1 MTELKDKVTI
11 GLRLASMLVDHFAMT
26 FIMMFIIMP
35 GFVVSMFDAF
45 NLDHEPSSFGF
56 GGMSFLFAF
65 GFSAYFNKD
74 IFNGRSPA
82 KRILK
87 MQVIDNKT
95 GQAANPLKCL
105 VRNLTIPLWPLEVIF
120 VLIDPKKRLGDRI
133 AGTRIDY
140 IENPEKI
147 KLDWSKFTIA
157 LLIAII
163 FSILI
168 SLPFALMNSKLETD
182 KISYVENTF
191 DQTKSVQTNNLFE
204 TKLDGLIREADFKV
218 YKQIENDDRKYVA
231 GILYFNNRRDYDNF
245 KESEMRISELLNSEF
260 SPDHHVCF
268 LKFVYKEPGS
278 MSTRQKLYDSRKEKN
293 RKASS

>member
-1 MTELKDKVTI
+1 MTETKDKVTI

-26 FIMMFIIMP
+26 FIMMFIVMP
-35 GFVVSMFDAF
+35 GFAISMFDAF
-45 NLDHEPSSFGF
+45 NLDHDPSSFGF

-120 VLIDPKKRLGDRI
+120 VLIDPKRRLGDKI

-140 IENPEKI
+140 VENPEKT
-147 KLDWSKFTIA
+147 KMNWSKFAMA
-157 LLIAII
+157 LLIAIG

-168 SLPFALMNSKLETD
+168 SLPFTLMSSKWKTE
-182 KISYVENTF
+182 KVSYIENTF
-191 DQTKSVQTNNLFE
+191 DQTKSDHTNNLFE
-204 TKLDGLIREADFKV
+204 TELDGLIEEADFRV
-218 YKQIENDDRKYVA
+218 YDQIENDDRKYVA
-231 GILYFNNRRDYDNF
+231 GILYFTNRSDYDNF
-245 KESEMRISELLNSEF
+245 KESERKISELLTSEF
-260 SPDHHVCF
+260 SLNSHICF

-278 MSTRQKLYDSRKEKN
+278 MSTRQKMYDSRKEE
-293 RKASS
+293 

>member
-26 FIMMFIIMP
+26 IMIMLIVMPVFAISFI
-35 GFVVSMFDAF
+35 DAF
-45 NLDHEPSSFGF
+45 YLDHEPSSFGL

-87 MQVIDNKT
+87 MQVINNKT
-95 GQAANPLKCL
+95 GQVASPLKCL

-120 VLIDPKKRLGDRI
+120 VLVSPQRRLGDQI

-140 IENPEKI
+140 VENPDKI
-147 KLDWSKFTIA
+147 KMDWLKFAIA
-157 LLIAII
+157 LLIAIG

-168 SLPFALMNSKLETD
+168 SLPFTLMNSKWKMD
-182 KISYVENTF
+182 KISYVEATF
-191 DQTKSVQTNNLFE
+191 DQESSKQTNYLFE
-204 TKLDGLIREADFKV
+204 TNLESLIKEADFRI
-218 YKQIENDDRKYVA
+218 YDQIENDDRKYVA
-231 GILYFNNRRDYDNF
+231 GILYFNNRSDYDNYE
-245 KESEMRISELLNSEF
+245 ESESKISDLLRTEF
-260 SPDHHVCF
+260 PLDTHVCF

-278 MSTRQKLYDSRKEKN
+278 MSSRHRLYDLRKGEK
-293 RKASS
+293 

>member
-1 MTELKDKVTI
+1 MTETKDKVTI

-26 FIMMFIIMP
+26 FIMIFIVMP
-35 GFVVSMFDAF
+35 GFAVSMFNAF
-45 NLDHEPSSFGF
+45 NLDHDPSSFGF

-87 MQVIDNKT
+87 MQVIDKNT
-95 GQAANPLKCL
+95 GQVANPLKCL

-120 VLIDPKKRLGDRI
+120 VLIDPKRRLGDKI

-140 IENPEKI
+140 VENPEKI
-147 KLDWSKFTIA
+147 KMDWSIFAIA
-157 LLIAII
+157 LLIAIG

-168 SLPFALMNSKLETD
+168 SLPFTLRSSKWKTD
-182 KISYVENTF
+182 KISYVESTF
-191 DQTKSVQTNNLFE
+191 DQSRSEQTNNLFE
-204 TKLDGLIREADFKV
+204 TKLDNLIREADFRI
-218 YKQIENDDRKYVA
+218 YNQIENDERKYVA
-231 GILYFNNRRDYDNF
+231 GILHFNNRSDYDNF
-245 KESEMRISELLNSEF
+245 EESERKISELLISEF
-260 SPDHHVCF
+260 SLDSHVCF

-278 MSTRQKLYDSRKEKN
+278 MSTRQKMYDSRKEEK
-293 RKASS
+293 